1 MRAEKNVHLDIA
13 STVLAFEQV
22 EVRPGGRQIEP
33 GTSRFQSLNRV
44 NTKQYFIRLY
54 DTCASS

>member
-1 MRAEKNVHLDIA
+1 MCAEKNVHLGIA

-22 EVRPGGRQIEP
+22 EIRLGGRQIEP

-54 DTCASS
+54 DTCVSS